1 MISFCIF
8 LQKKRTSQESIL
20 SNLEQY
26 GLKHKYL
33 DVVVMDNARPFW
45 REITYVD
52 AIITDRKF
60 PSLLTVFCFI
70 FATRSLVGVS
80 HNVLKTVFGSTRIE

>member
-1 MISFCIF
+1 MTLFGFSLNYHVF

-26 GLKHKYL
+26 GLQHRYL

-45 REITYVD
+45 RGVTYVD

-60 PSLLTVFCFI
+60 YYCLQCAI
-70 FATRSLVGVS
+70 
-80 HNVLKTVFGSTRIE
+80 IYID

>member
-1 MISFCIF
+1 M
-8 LQKKRTSQESIL
+8 

-45 REITYVD
+45 REVPYVD

-60 PSLLTVFCFI
+60 VLLRMCT
-70 FATRSLVGVS
+70 
-80 HNVLKTVFGSTRIE
+80 